1 MYLVSVSL
9 SFYLYV
15 PVHHQLFYLFLL
27 SRASFW
33 RRFPRIHLPIHAAV
47 CTLCFAFA
55 LPVAIA
61 LFPQESKVII
71 TCSRVHSNSPSG
83 NHSTY
88 ALLYLVFTQLFLQ
101 SLQQP
106 FNLCPIISGVHS
118 YSYSPC
124 SSHSTYALLYLVFT
138 QLFLTVPLAAIPPMP
153 YYIQCSLSYS

>member
-15 PVHHQLFYLFLL
+15 PVHHFSSFIHQLFYLFLL

-33 RRFPRIHLPIHAAV
+33 HKFPRIHLPIHAAV

-71 TCSRVHSNSPSG
+71 TCSHVHSNKPSG
-83 NHSTY
+83 NHSTYMY

-106 FNLCPIISGVHS
+106 FNLCPTISGLHLS
-118 YSYSPC
+118 ILNS
-124 SSHSTYALLYLVFT
+124 
-138 QLFLTVPLAAIPPMP
+138 PLAANQPMP
-153 YYIQCSLSYS
+153 YYIQYSLTYS

>member
-15 PVHHQLFYLFLL
+15 PVHHFSSFIHQLFYLFLL

-33 RRFPRIHLPIHAAV
+33 HKFPRIHLPIHAAV

-71 TCSRVHSNSPSG
+71 TCSHVHSNKPSG
-83 NHSTY
+83 NHSTYMY
-88 ALLYLVFTQLFLQ
+88 ALLYLVFT
-101 SLQQP
+101 
-106 FNLCPIISGVHS
+106 
-118 YSYSPC
+118 
-124 SSHSTYALLYLVFT
+124 
-138 QLFLTVPLAAIPPMP
+138 
-153 YYIQCSLSYS
+153 